1 MKGLKEVLLFD
12 SPQAHGFCPR
22 EKSCPF
28 SHDVDDV
35 LDREWKARESKRQKR
50 KRKQKS
56 SGDGCGVHVYV
67 PNSPFSV
74 NMKHKVNKDMHIKRE
89 LHMNTDPKTKNIVT
103 FPALDLHQF
112 VCLSLFKEQMYFIND
127 QPSFRVFL
135 WF

>member
-1 MKGLKEVLLFD
+1 MKGFKEVLLFD

-56 SGDGCGVHVYV
+56 SGNGCVRACVSLCIIV
-67 PNSPFSV
+67 P
-74 NMKHKVNKDMHIKRE
+74 
-89 LHMNTDPKTKNIVT
+89 
-103 FPALDLHQF
+103 
-112 VCLSLFKEQMYFIND
+112 SL
-127 QPSFRVFL
+127 L
-135 WF
+135 T